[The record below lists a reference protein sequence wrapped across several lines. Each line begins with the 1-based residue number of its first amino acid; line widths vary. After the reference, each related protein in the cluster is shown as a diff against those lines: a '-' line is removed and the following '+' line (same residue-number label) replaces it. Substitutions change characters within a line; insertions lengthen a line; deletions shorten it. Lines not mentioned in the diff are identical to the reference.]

1 MEEGTG
7 KGGEGVST
15 KKERKEEVEEK
26 TEIRKKKSRK

>member
-7 KGGEGVST
+7 KDGERVRT
-15 KKERKEEVEEK
+15 KKERKEEIEEK